1 MNTKSSAEF
10 QMDFLNRLSFNRFGG
25 TDDEKRAAELI
36 LSEIEAL
43 GGKGE
48 LFEFSIPGYSISK
61 ASFTVLEPY
70 EEEITVTG
78 IGRSG
83 STGGPIEAELFY
95 AEQGEEENFK
105 GAEGKIVLINST
117 HPTVY
122 KRLTAS
128 GALGFLTFSGA
139 YQDDREKTDLDQRF
153 LRPRLTDKSGKLPG
167 LCMRTE
173 DAITLLHKGATK
185 VRMELEGQDEEH
197 PSRNVVAFIKGTE
210 YPEKEFLFTAHY
222 DSTIYGLGSWD
233 NASGCANI
241 LELYR
246 YYLNHPPRHSM
257 RFIWCG
263 SEEQGLLGSKAYVA
277 ANEDKM
283 DNILLCQ
290 NFDMTGT
297 EVGRHRLLITANEE
311 LKYFVKF
318 LSKEVGFITKI
329 DEDIHSSDSTPFA
342 HKGVPAIGYMR
353 DGQAGGHSRFDIP
366 WPLSAK
372 RLAEATDFAI
382 AVTNRL
388 DGCAELPFKREISAP
403 IAEKLENYLTPKD

>member
-1 MNTKSSAEF
+1 MKSSAEF

-25 TDDEKRAAELI
+25 TDNEKRAAELI

-48 LFEFSIPGYSISK
+48 LFEFPIPGYSIQK
-61 ASFTVLEPY
+61 AKLTVLEPY

-83 STGGPIEAELFY
+83 STNGPIEAELFY

-105 GAEGKIVLINST
+105 GAKGKIVLINST

-173 DAITLLHKGATK
+173 DAITLMHKGATK

-197 PSRNVVAFIKGTE
+197 ISRNVIAYIEGTE
-210 YPEKEFLFTAHY
+210 CPEKEFLFTAHY
-222 DSTIYGLGSWD
+222 DSTIFGLGSWD
-233 NASGCANI
+233 NASGSANI

-246 YYLNHPPRHSM
+246 YYLSNPPRHSM

-277 ANEDKM
+277 ANEELMEK
-283 DNILLCQ
+283 IVLCQ

-297 EVGRHRLLITANEE
+297 EIGRHRLMITANDE

-318 LSKEVGFITKI
+318 LSKEVGFITRI
-329 DEDIHSSDSTPFA
+329 DEDVHSSDSTPFA

-366 WPLSAK
+366 WPLSGK

-382 AVTNRL
+382 MVTNRL
-388 DGCAELPFKREISAP
+388 DGAKELPFKREICPAMQ
-403 IAEKLENYLTPKD
+403 EKLENYLHPKD